1 MTAALFGIAAYLIG
15 AVPTGYLA
23 GRAAGVDLRRHGSGN
38 IGATNVY
45 RIVGGGPALVVVSL
59 DAVKGF
65 VPVWFFPL
73 WDGAGSPYL
82 PVAYGLLAIIG
93 HVRSAFLGFR
103 GGKGVAT
110 GAGTLAALVP
120 LATLVGT
127 LVWLGLVLSTRLA
140 SLASLTAALTVPAV
154 AWLAA
159 APAHL
164 VAYASVLSAVI
175 FWTHRRNLLRL
186 LRREELRLGAPGR
199 GGGGGEAS

>member
-1 MTAALFGIAAYLIG
+1 MTTVLFGVGAYLLG
-15 AVPTGYLA
+15 AVPTGYLV
-23 GRAAGVDLRRHGSGN
+23 GRAAGVDLRRRGSGN

-45 RIVGGGPALVVVSL
+45 RVVGGGAALVVVSL

-65 VPVWFFPL
+65 LPVWFFPL
-73 WDGAGSPYL
+73 WDGAGSPLL
-82 PVAYGLLAIIG
+82 PVAYGLLAILG
-93 HVRSAFLGFR
+93 HVRSVFLGFR

-120 LATLVGT
+120 LATAVGA
-127 LVWLGLVLSTRLA
+127 LVWLGLVLSTRIA
-140 SLASLTAALTVPAV
+140 SLASLTAALTVPTV
-154 AWLAA
+154 AWVAA
-159 APAHL
+159 APAHI

-199 GGGGGEAS
+199 GDGGGEPS